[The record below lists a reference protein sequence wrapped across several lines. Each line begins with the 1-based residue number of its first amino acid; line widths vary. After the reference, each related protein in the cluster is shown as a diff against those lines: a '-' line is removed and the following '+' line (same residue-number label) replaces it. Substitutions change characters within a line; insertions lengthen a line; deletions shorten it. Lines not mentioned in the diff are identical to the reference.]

1 MTTCVR
7 LRHSTQNCL
16 LLTQANAIFDEDSN
30 SSVEIY
36 MYIELVCS
44 SEQQLKAVAAN
55 GNINDKDK
63 MSVSDMFEN

>member
-1 MTTCVR
+1 
-7 LRHSTQNCL
+7 
-16 LLTQANAIFDEDSN
+16 
-30 SSVEIY
+30 